1 MIVLKK
7 KNSLRFPF
15 RARRMQRVQSVN
27 SEKRYPKRRVCS
39 LQRAIVSYFWSR
51 VQPREETKEKWK
63 WGKRKEQVEQ
73 DDSRRASNKRT
84 DICRQEDKDEE

>member
-1 MIVLKK
+1 MWIFIFHSCLCLANDRVQ

-51 VQPREETKEKWK
+51 VQPREETKEK
-63 WGKRKEQVEQ
+63 
-73 DDSRRASNKRT
+73 
-84 DICRQEDKDEE
+84 